1 MSDYMFVLESH
12 LSADQNRVL
21 EQVQAA
27 AGAAGVNLFLT
38 GGGMRDMLGGFH
50 VRDLDFSVEG
60 NALKLAKALEQQG
73 ARTLAVDENRHSA
86 ELVFASGVTAQVAM
100 SRKERY
106 AKTGAKPQVTPATI
120 QEDLRGRDFTVNA
133 MALSLNRASRGLL
146 LDPTNGLADL
156 GRREMRSTHPYVFY
170 DDPARLLRLVRLRV
184 RLSFT
189 VEERTRTQFDNA
201 RAAHVANLI
210 PPRTLLEELKRIA
223 AEPSPSEVVQAL
235 DRDGLL
241 ALFSPALAGSK
252 LNLTAL
258 ARLEKAARL
267 VESANLVVAPQFAS
281 FLLALTAK
289 LSPKEKS
296 VLFKAVEMP
305 AAEIDR
311 MRDLEPR
318 GWKLEQ
324 ALKSARVKRP
334 SHVYRILTDANA
346 DEMVFLLGNS
356 MQRVVPERIRNY
368 LQKYLPAMQDV
379 PPAEWGTLE
388 GQPGTPKYHR
398 SRQAFLASHLDV
410 RPRKPPVPEPESI
423 APVDALARGRGR

>member
-1 MSDYMFVLESH
+1 
-12 LSADQNRVL
+12 
-21 EQVQAA
+21 
-27 AGAAGVNLFLT
+27 
-38 GGGMRDMLGGFH
+38 
-50 VRDLDFSVEG
+50 
-60 NALKLAKALEQQG
+60 
-73 ARTLAVDENRHSA
+73 
-86 ELVFASGVTAQVAM
+86 
-100 SRKERY
+100 
-106 AKTGAKPQVTPATI
+106 
-120 QEDLRGRDFTVNA
+120 
-133 MALSLNRASRGLL
+133 
-146 LDPTNGLADL
+146 
-156 GRREMRSTHPYVFY
+156 
-170 DDPARLLRLVRLRV
+170 
-184 RLSFT
+184 
-189 VEERTRTQFDNA
+189 
-201 RAAHVANLI
+201 
-210 PPRTLLEELKRIA
+210 
-223 AEPSPSEVVQAL
+223 VVQAL

-410 RPRKPPVPEPESI
+410 RPRKPPMPEPESI